1 MRTWMFYLI
10 LLAGTAFSSNA
21 VGDNERPNILFIY
34 TDDQSYRTVSCYP
47 GSYDFA
53 STPNIDALARRGI
66 RFDSAYIGT
75 WCMPSR
81 ASLLTGHLQHGV
93 YSMRMEGKYPGSEY
107 DPEQCPFWPSVFRA
121 NGYQTAQIGKW
132 HTGTDNGYGR
142 DWDYQLVWNRPRYPE
157 NAGAYYENQL
167 IEKNGAKGV
176 LTEGYSTDNYTNW
189 AIDYING
196 NNRSPDKPWYLWLCY
211 GAVHG
216 PFTPADR
223 HLQDLPEV
231 NIPVPKDIFPPRSG
245 KPDWMQKIE
254 HWIPDENGT
263 PVMKGNGFTAQTVD
277 TKGIHGNTLN
287 DWVRQYHQGVM
298 AIDEGVGR
306 IMEALRQSGQLENTL
321 VVFTADQGIGWG
333 QHGFRVKLA
342 PYDAT
347 IRSPLIVSMPS
358 RLPENKVCR
367 TPVSGVDLVPT
378 FFEFAE
384 LDLPWAMHGRN
395 LLPLLEKPQ
404 GKTNKTALT
413 VMTGKKYGAD
423 THTIP
428 TERDD
433 LYINNVPWW
442 VSLRD
447 GKFKYIRTL
456 VQGETEE
463 LYDLQRD
470 PEELVNLA
478 HNSRFKSK
486 VLELR
491 QATIDELHRVDAKFV
506 DQLPSVGTGY

>member
-1 MRTWMFYLI
+1 M
-10 LLAGTAFSSNA
+10 
-21 VGDNERPNILFIY
+21 
-34 TDDQSYRTVSCYP
+34 
-47 GSYDFA
+47 
-53 STPNIDALARRGI
+53 
-66 RFDSAYIGT
+66 
-75 WCMPSR
+75 
-81 ASLLTGHLQHGV
+81 
-93 YSMRMEGKYPGSEY
+93 GSEM
-107 DPEQCPFWPSVFRA
+107 C
-121 NGYQTAQIGKW
+121 I
-132 HTGTDNGYGR
+132 R
-142 DWDYQLVWNRPRYPE
+142 DR
-157 NAGAYYENQL
+157 
-167 IEKNGAKGV
+167 
-176 LTEGYSTDNYTNW
+176 
-189 AIDYING
+189 
-196 NNRSPDKPWYLWLCY
+196 
-211 GAVHG
+211 
-216 PFTPADR
+216 
-223 HLQDLPEV
+223 
-231 NIPVPKDIFPPRSG
+231 
-245 KPDWMQKIE
+245 
-254 HWIPDENGT
+254 
-263 PVMKGNGFTAQTVD
+263 
-277 TKGIHGNTLN
+277 
-287 DWVRQYHQGVM
+287 
-298 AIDEGVGR
+298 
-306 IMEALRQSGQLENTL
+306 
-321 VVFTADQGIGWG
+321 
-333 QHGFRVKLA
+333 LA

-404 GKTNKTALT
+404 VKTNKTALT